1 MAYLDVQFYSKTL
14 GLSSSMGVI
23 LPEADQ
29 GIGVDETVWDGV
41 EPLPVLYLLHGMSD
55 NHTIWMRRTSLDRY
69 AAGKKMA
76 IVMPEAGRSY
86 YANQKYGLAYQQFI
100 GEELPEICRRFFKI
114 SAEREK
120 NFIAGLSMGGYGALK
135 IALNYP
141 ERYGYAAS
149 MSGALDLK
157 LLNDFRKYGQLQD
170 EHAMNALKEA
180 DYEDYRRAMDF
191 KICFGSPEA
200 FEGSENDLFA
210 VIDRLVSSGA
220 QLPKLHLSIG
230 TEDYLYE
237 TNTSFRQ
244 KLDAYNI
251 PYVYTE
257 CPGKHEW
264 SMWDRRIQ
272 DVLDWLPVVS
282 QKPIGNGMAELLELE
297 RQAAPSK

>member
-1 MAYLDVQFYSKTL
+1 
-14 GLSSSMGVI
+14 
-23 LPEADQ
+23 
-29 GIGVDETVWDGV
+29 
-41 EPLPVLYLLHGMSD
+41 
-55 NHTIWMRRTSLDRY
+55 
-69 AAGKKMA
+69 
-76 IVMPEAGRSY
+76 
-86 YANQKYGLAYQQFI
+86 
-100 GEELPEICRRFFKI
+100 
-114 SAEREK
+114 
-120 NFIAGLSMGGYGALK
+120 
-135 IALNYP
+135 
-141 ERYGYAAS
+141 
-149 MSGALDLK
+149 
-157 LLNDFRKYGQLQD
+157 
-170 EHAMNALKEA
+170 
-180 DYEDYRRAMDF
+180 MDF

-244 KLDAYNI
+244 KLDACNI